1 MKKSGYDFY
10 LNKCLLPIAPEK
22 LQISINNANDTIT
35 LINEGEINVLKTAGL
50 TEIEFEC
57 RIPQIQ
63 YPFSVY
69 QSGFK
74 GASYFLDYFESLKVD
89 KKPFQFIVSRTL
101 PSGKVLFST
110 NMKVSLED
118 YKITEQASDGF
129 DLMVKIKLKQYR
141 NYGTKTV
148 SIRNVEDDTSS
159 VRAEVTE
166 TRASESSPETPT
178 AQTYVVVK
186 GDCLY
191 TIARKFYGDGAK
203 YIAIYE
209 ANREVIGGN
218 PNLIYPGQVLTIP
231 SAPAAASVAAS
242 INARNQQTGKAKG
255 GFSGGAAGTKI
266 HQISM
271 Q

>member
-1 MKKSGYDFY
+1 MNKSGYDVY
-10 LNKCLLPIAPEK
+10 LKKCLLPIAPEK
-22 LQISINNANDTIT
+22 LQIKINNANDTIT
-35 LINEGEINVLKTAGL
+35 LINEGEINILKTAAL
-50 TEIEFEC
+50 TDIEFEC
-57 RIPQIQ
+57 RIPQTQ

-101 PSGKVLFST
+101 PSGRVLFST
-110 NMKVSLED
+110 NLKVSLED
-118 YKITEQASDGF
+118 YKVTEQASDGF
-129 DLMVKIKLKQYR
+129 DLKVKIKLKQYR
-141 NYGTKTV
+141 DYGTKTV
-148 SIRNVEDDTSS
+148 SIRNAAGATASA
-159 VRAEVTE
+159 RAEVIE
-166 TRASESSPETPT
+166 MRASESSPEPATT
-178 AQTYVVVK
+178 QTYVVVK

-231 SAPAAASVAAS
+231 SASSAASVVAS
-242 INARNQQTGKAKG
+242 VNAQNQQTGKAKG
-255 GFSGGAAGTKI
+255 GFSGGAAGTRI